1 MNTILIESNCKIAN
15 AEKQKHLDTNIQIE
29 SNNHDNVVKNS
40 SWSTNIESSILLQP
54 GDQISLESATV
65 NIKGAGTENQYQ
77 TFTGNNI
84 ENNDTDVVDNEMVV
98 ELCYYV
104 NNNCQF
110 NVNLPLGTATR
121 THSSLAGIQGGATFL
136 NEEYGAPC
144 FDGTNLFGSSWTSL
158 QEGIDN
164 GTNSASIIRDPVG
177 RQDIAQV
184 MTSMNFY
191 NHKKNGWCCNKGVFF
206 NTRVAQDISKGMQ
219 TLTSIAHLSV
229 PNHTAG
235 SDNDAKLLQCEM
247 MGFKSFLDNTPQWGL
262 AGTQFSQADPF
273 PDSVNQNIDNK
284 DKGIFVRDQQP
295 VPGIKSDS
303 KDLSAPDS
311 QAISFTQGGANPL
324 QILPAGFWNEKC
336 LIQSRGQTIDNTKF
350 IQPQINAVAM
360 AQHGVYGESLAK
372 IAFNTYPED
381 FADFADPHDNS
392 TNPVY
397 QEPIVIESTRFK
409 GGRNTTCS
417 NNIKMYCSN
426 YDDVTTANAGPYYNP
441 YTNDC
446 IPVNHTPV
454 DVLDFRNNDGSERDT
469 KYFHFLKTKIN
480 VDVGIGNITPAQV
493 AEKITQV
500 FKETSGSASR
510 PLEDIQITPAIYDVY
525 NNNETKQVK
534 TPYGDVKSVYQSD
547 FIDPSGSIGVI
558 KREKPVIS
566 TKAFKS
572 YPTFSGFIWET
583 IFQQQQLSKTGASGL
598 NIYDK
603 SYLNSK
609 FWTCT
614 EPDSVQLFS
623 NIGRTLNFS
632 NTQVGQNYSEF
643 QARDKFYKIMLVGNP
658 KEWRSICKM
667 NPMVQSTPCTMN
679 KITHYNFYKA
689 YSIYT
694 GYTPEVRG
702 GPGFTPRKW
711 AVPLRRSNNNK
722 LMAQDES
729 TNPYMVGQYGC
740 NSCIL
745 EGGKDLFKLDNAV
758 KTTQTSIF
766 QNDWYMGAKS
776 LSKINT
782 PIDPQPAGFVQ
793 KYNIDMGRTQR
804 TAIYTDSNKV
814 ASYYKPNRLDM
825 MVSNIIFDGNIRIN
839 LWNGEYQELVKL
851 NNKIYNSTTNSF
863 VEITEK
869 DDFQN
874 SISSQSSTFYDN
886 NYVEWTMG
894 RIDDQYSYPENP
906 SNNFQTNLAYDYTQ
920 CRIGMQQQPVAGRTG
935 TARFL
940 PNIYKT
946 YELYLQKPYLNA
958 ELTESGANGP
968 PVSNIK
974 NCLAPYT
981 DTDGINGSYAMVN
994 ECTCYTPNNMNDPS
1008 YNEENNGQSV
1018 FRTNNVGY
1026 DLYNV
1031 DESVATPQPPER
1043 PLTNDADAKRRGGQ
1057 RNFGLPSWSTFGR
1070 DFDPTPF
1077 TTNSSGYNPYKFDSE
1092 SNNNPSRAYQ
1102 KAMRRCVKGFRYLP
1116 QVDNCGNKITYW
1128 NKQSAL
1134 NETIPLPPSIA
1145 SKFSTKP
1152 QTVDWF
1158 SPQGRLD
1165 FDDLWTRVTTLN
1177 NGKGIGVIP
1186 LFYKND
1192 PVVLASLNKGGT
1204 EVTHA
1209 DRVCNLPF
1217 LTIILQQQED
1227 DDMFPV
1233 PETGEYLSLGTQP
1246 SLSQNELAFPAT
1258 TQQVNLQENPSS
1270 ILTDPI
1276 LNNGDTNLQN
1286 TYYQQN
1292 VGQQDGFGA
1301 TENLIIDGQTF
1312 VKNFMG
1318 LNPSQRENITQF
1330 LASGGKALS
1339 NTIQVGANDIN
1350 INYSQDSNRYSFNN
1364 LHTLSAT
1371 GNGVFQLGNFGPSPS
1386 PETAIVNSM
1395 NKQSAFSQQINLPV
1409 GYIEKNNDPRGISGE
1424 ADASFNW
1431 ACSANFQESDVPEPF
1446 GNPPPDLYT
1455 PGPCGGFGV
1464 DQTFIKVRQAQSIEG
1479 NVIQQTYSNL
1489 DPSANDIHMRTI
1501 GDSLTIFRPFYYDLT
1516 KTLFFTQSVEPGCIT
1531 RQGYLPDASG
1541 NGGFG
1546 GQGYRFNFP
1555 LTGVG
1560 HKTKIILN
1568 PTHMSPFSISQYKLR
1583 CLTQKWIIN
1592 GESLSN
1598 LFNDDLTSLITEDID
1613 VKNIMF
1619 LLPPTLRPYAYV
1631 RNNPLPYSSTGCQSG
1646 VSINNI
1652 FSKTTKNTEIELTS
1666 LDYRK
1671 YEGSLFDK
1679 LGFQLNQFKP
1689 IYSLTQTI
1697 LETQKFNKFVG
1708 TQVNAYKTFSNQLA
1722 PVSTNQITTSSNA
1735 LGLVNGF
1742 GTTSFDQPRNNP
1754 NFDMPMFN
1762 LGQINV
1768 SASATQNTA
1777 NLLAI
1782 NPPSYI
1788 NFPYLVCHSN
1798 IIAGCELQYMGGSS
1812 GRQLLPAIA
1821 PLQTNYALND
1831 FIYVGR
1837 SDLIFTITKPTSL
1850 TELQTS
1856 IHYPTGELA
1865 ENILDKNSSIIY
1877 RIDFAQRG
1885 LDDFVSYETDDDDKK

>member
-1 MNTILIESNCKIAN
+1 MNSILIESNCKIAN
-15 AEKQKHLDTNIQIE
+15 SEKQKHLDADRSIETDTHTN
-29 SNNHDNVVKNS
+29 VLKNS
-40 SWSTNIESSILLQP
+40 FWTTNIESSILLQP
-54 GDQISLESATV
+54 GDQISMESATI

-84 ENNDTDVVDNEMVV
+84 ENNDTEVVDNQMAV

-121 THSSLAGIQGGATFL
+121 NHSSIAGTLGGATFI
-136 NEEYGAPC
+136 NEEYGGPC
-144 FDGTNLFGSSWTSL
+144 FDGTNLFGSSWTTL
-158 QEGIDN
+158 QEAESTG
-164 GTNSASIIRDPVG
+164 ASIIRGDAGVG
-177 RQDIAQV
+177 SILTM

-191 NHKKNGWCCNKGVFF
+191 NHKENGWCCNKGVYF
-206 NTRVAQDISKGMQ
+206 NTRVAQDLSSGMQ
-219 TLTSIAHLSV
+219 TLTSIAGMSV

-235 SDNDAKLLQCEM
+235 VSNAQKLLQCEM

-262 AGTQFSQADPF
+262 PGTQFSQASPF
-273 PDSVNQNIDNK
+273 PDSVNQNIENK
-284 DKGIFVRDQQP
+284 DKGIFVRDQQA
-295 VPGIKSDS
+295 VPGTKTGTDP
-303 KDLSAPDS
+303 LTAPDTP
-311 QAISFTQGGANPL
+311 AIPFTQGGANPL
-324 QILPAGFWNEKC
+324 QVLPAGFWNEEC
-336 LIQSRGQTIDNTKF
+336 LIQSRGQPILGLQF
-350 IQPQINAVAM
+350 IKNQINAVAM
-360 AQHGVYGESLAK
+360 CQHGVYGESLAK

-381 FADFADPHDNS
+381 FTDFKDAHDRE

-397 QEPIVIESTRFK
+397 QEPLVIESTRFK
-409 GGRNTTCS
+409 GGRNTTCP
-417 NNIKMYCSN
+417 NNIKMYCSDYAN
-426 YDDVTTANAGPYYNP
+426 IATANHGPYYNP
-441 YTNDC
+441 YVNDC
-446 IPVNHTPV
+446 IPANKHPV
-454 DVLDFRNNDGSERDT
+454 DVLDFRNNIDGERDT

-480 VDVGIGNITPAQV
+480 IDVGVGNITPSQV

-510 PLEDIQITPAIYDVY
+510 PLEDIQISPAIYDVY
-525 NNNETKQVK
+525 NNNPTIKTAPN
-534 TPYGDVKSVYQSD
+534 TPYGDVQSVYQSD
-547 FIDPSGSIGVI
+547 FIDPLGSIGVI

-583 IFQQQQLSKTGASGL
+583 IFQQQQLSKTGAGGL

-603 SYLNSK
+603 TYKNARY
-609 FWTCT
+609 WTCT
-614 EPDSVQLFS
+614 EPDSVQLS
-623 NIGRTLNFS
+623 ENINKEIHKS
-632 NTQVGQNYSEF
+632 NTQVGQNYSEY

-679 KITHYNFYKA
+679 VIENSHHFSYKS

-694 GYTPEVRG
+694 GYTPELRG
-702 GPGFTPRKW
+702 GTPGNRNW
-711 AVPLRRSNNNK
+711 AVPLRRSNNDH
-722 LMAQDES
+722 LMAQVDS

-745 EGGKDLFKLDNAV
+745 EGGKDFFKLDNAV

-766 QNDWYMGAKS
+766 QNDWYMGAKN
-776 LSKINT
+776 LRAVNT
-782 PIDPQPAGFVQ
+782 ADPQPAGFVQ
-793 KYNIDMGRTQR
+793 NYNITMGRTQR
-804 TAIYTDSNKV
+804 TAIYTSSDKV
-814 ASYYKPNRLDM
+814 APYYKPNRLDM
-825 MVSNIIFDGNIRIN
+825 LVSNIIFDGNIRVS
-839 LWNGEYQELVKL
+839 LWNKEYQELVKL
-851 NNKIYNSTTNSF
+851 NNKIYNSTTNTF

-874 SISSQSSTFYDN
+874 SVASQSSTFFDN
-886 NYVEWTMG
+886 NYVEWVIG
-894 RIDDQYSYPENP
+894 RIDDQYTSPENP

-920 CRIGMQQQPVAGRTG
+920 CRIGMGQQPVAGRTG

-958 ELTESGANGP
+958 ELTGSGANGP
-968 PVSNIK
+968 PVQSIK

-981 DTDGINGSYAMVN
+981 DTDGINGTYAMVN
-994 ECTCYTPNNMNDPS
+994 EATCYTPDNMDDPS

-1018 FRTNNVGY
+1018 FRTNNAGY
-1026 DLYNV
+1026 DMYNI
-1031 DESVATPQPPER
+1031 DISVPVADPSRAR
-1043 PLTNDADAKRRGGQ
+1043 PLTNNSAAKRRGGK

-1070 DFDPTPF
+1070 DFDPTAF
-1077 TTNSSGYNPYKFDSE
+1077 TTNSSGYNPYKFDPE

-1116 QVDNCGNKITYW
+1116 QIDNNGNKITYW
-1128 NKQSAL
+1128 NKDSAL
-1134 NETIPLPPSIA
+1134 KETIPLPTSIA
-1145 SKFSTKP
+1145 SKFSTRP
-1152 QTVDWF
+1152 QTANWF

-1165 FDDLWTRVTTLN
+1165 FDDLWKQCTTLN
-1177 NGKGIGVIP
+1177 RGKGIGVIP

-1204 EVTHA
+1204 ADPNA

-1233 PETGEYLSLGTQP
+1233 CETGEYLSLGTQP
-1246 SLSQNELAFPAT
+1246 SLSQNELAFPAS

-1270 ILTDPI
+1270 ILSQSI
-1276 LNNGDTNLQN
+1276 LHNGDTNVQN

-1301 TENLIIDGQTF
+1301 TENLLTDSTNQ
-1312 VKNFMG
+1312 VKNLIG
-1318 LNPSQRENITQF
+1318 LNPSQRENLTEF
-1330 LASGGKALS
+1330 LASGGKTMA

-1350 INYSQDSNRYSFNN
+1350 IEYNQDSNKFSFNN

-1371 GNGVFQLGNFGPSPS
+1371 GNGVFQLGSFGPNPS
-1386 PETAIVNSM
+1386 PETPVINSM
-1395 NKQSAFSQQINLPV
+1395 NKQSAFSQQINLPC
-1409 GYIEKNNDPRGISGE
+1409 GYIEKNNDLRAITGL
-1424 ADASFNW
+1424 ADASGNW
-1431 ACSANFQESDVPEPF
+1431 ATSTNYAESNYTGGPELAIY
-1446 GNPPPDLYT
+1446 PPDFYS
-1455 PGPCGGFGV
+1455 PGSCGGFGV
-1464 DQTFIKVRQAQSIEG
+1464 DQSFIRVRQAQSIDG

-1489 DPSANDIHMRTI
+1489 DPSNNDIHMRTI
-1501 GDSLTIFRPFYYDLT
+1501 GNSFTIYETQDLS
-1516 KTLFFTQSVEPGCIT
+1516 KNVLFTQSVEPGCIT
-1531 RQGYLPDASG
+1531 RQGYDT
-1541 NGGFG
+1541 FG

-1555 LTGVG
+1555 LTGIG
-1560 HKTKIILN
+1560 HTSKIILN
-1568 PTHMSPFSISQYKLR
+1568 PTHMSPYNISQYKLR
-1583 CLTQKWIIN
+1583 CFTQKWIID
-1592 GESLSN
+1592 GETPN
-1598 LFNDDLTSLITEDID
+1598 QTINTHEDID
-1613 VKNIMF
+1613 AGIVVDDIDIKNIMF

-1631 RNNPLPYSSTGCQSG
+1631 RNNPLPYASTGSQSG
-1646 VSINNI
+1646 VGINNI
-1652 FSKTTKNTEIELTS
+1652 FSKTLKDTEIELSS
-1666 LDYRK
+1666 LSYRD

-1689 IYSLTQTI
+1689 IFSLSQTI
-1697 LETQKFNKFVG
+1697 LETEKFNKFVG
-1708 TQVNAYKTFSNQLA
+1708 TQVNAYKTFLNQLS
-1722 PVSTNQITTSSNA
+1722 PVSTNQIITSSNA
-1735 LGLVNGF
+1735 LALVNGF
-1742 GTTSFDQPRNNP
+1742 GTASFDQPRDNP

-1762 LGQINV
+1762 LGQINA

-1788 NFPYLVCHSN
+1788 NFPYLVAHSN
-1798 IIAGCELQYMGGSS
+1798 IIAGCDLQYMGGQS

-1837 SDLIFTITKPTSL
+1837 SDLIFTITKPTPL

-1865 ENILDKNSSIIY
+1865 ENILDNNSSVIY
-1877 RIDFAQRG
+1877 RIDFAERD
-1885 LDDFVSYETDDDDKK
+1885 LDDFVNTENDDDERK

>member
-1 MNTILIESNCKIAN
+1 MNSILIESNCKIAN
-15 AEKQKHLDTNIQIE
+15 SEKQKHLDTDKSIE
-29 SNNHDNVVKNS
+29 TDTHTNVLKNS
-40 SWSTNIESSILLQP
+40 SWTTNIESSILLQP
-54 GDQISLESATV
+54 GDQISMESATI

-84 ENNDTDVVDNEMVV
+84 ENNDTEVVDNQMAV

-121 THSSLAGIQGGATFL
+121 NHSSIAGTTGGATFIS
-136 NEEYGAPC
+136 EEYGGPC
-144 FDGTNLFGSSWTSL
+144 FDGTNLFGTSWTVL
-158 QEGIDN
+158 QEAEPN
-164 GTNSASIIRDPVG
+164 GASIIRNVG
-177 RQDIAQV
+177 GPTGAITTL

-191 NHKKNGWCCNKGVFF
+191 NHKENGWCCNKGVYF
-206 NTRVAQDISKGMQ
+206 NTRVAQDTQRGMQ
-219 TLTSIAHLSV
+219 TGASIATLSV
-229 PNHTAG
+229 PNSTAG
-235 SDNDAKLLQCEM
+235 NNNGEKLLQCEM
-247 MGFKSFLDNTPQWGL
+247 MGFKSWLDNTPQWGL
-262 AGTQFSQADPF
+262 PGIQFGQSAPF
-273 PDSVNQNIDNK
+273 PDSVNQNIENK
-284 DKGIFVRDQQP
+284 DKGIFVRDQP
-295 VPGIKSDS
+295 AVPGTKTGTDPL
-303 KDLSAPDS
+303 KAPDT
-311 QAISFTQGGANPL
+311 QAIPFTQGGANPL
-324 QILPAGFWNEKC
+324 QIQVAGFFNEQC

-350 IQPQINAVAM
+350 VKDQINAVAM
-360 AQHGVYGESLAK
+360 CQHGVYGESLAK

-381 FADFADPHDNS
+381 FADFADPHDNL

-397 QEPIVIESTRFK
+397 NEPLVIESTRFK
-409 GGRNTTCS
+409 GGRDTTCP
-417 NNIKMYCSN
+417 NNIKMYCSDYAN
-426 YDDVTTANAGPYYNP
+426 IATANHGPYYNP

-446 IPVNHTPV
+446 IPANKHPV
-454 DVLDFRNNDGSERDT
+454 DVLDFRNNIDGERDT

-480 VDVGIGNITPAQV
+480 IDVGLGNITPSQV

-510 PLEDIQITPAIYDVY
+510 PQEDIQITPAIYDVY
-525 NNNETKQVK
+525 NDNPTKFNPPNN
-534 TPYGDVKSVYQSD
+534 PYGDVNPVYQSD
-547 FIDPSGSIGVI
+547 FIDPLGVIGVI

-583 IFQQQQLSKTGASGL
+583 IFQQQQLSKTGAGGL

-603 SYLNSK
+603 TYKNARY
-609 FWTCT
+609 WTCT

-623 NIGRTLNFS
+623 NIHKTFNAS
-632 NTQVGQNYSEF
+632 DTQVGQNYSEY

-658 KEWRSICKM
+658 KEWKSICKM

-679 KITHYNFYKA
+679 TIQNSHHFSYKS

-694 GYTPEVRG
+694 GYTPELRG
-702 GPGFTPRKW
+702 GNRNW
-711 AVPLRRSNNNK
+711 AVPLRRSNNDH
-722 LMAQDES
+722 LMARVDS

-745 EGGKDLFKLDNAV
+745 EGGKDFFKLDNAV

-766 QNDWYMGAKS
+766 QNDWYMGAKN
-776 LSKINT
+776 LTIVNT
-782 PIDPQPAGFVQ
+782 PTPQPPNFQ
-793 KYNIDMGRTQR
+793 QNYNITMGRTQR
-804 TAIYTDSNKV
+804 TAIYTSSDKV
-814 ASYYKPNRLDM
+814 APYYKPNRLDM
-825 MVSNIIFDGNIRIN
+825 LVSNIVFDGNIRVS
-839 LWNGEYQELVKL
+839 LWNQEYQELVKL

-874 SISSQSSTFYDN
+874 SVASQSSTFYDN
-886 NYVEWTMG
+886 NYVEWVIG
-894 RIDDQYSYPENP
+894 RIDDQYSSPETP

-958 ELTESGANGP
+958 ENTASGP
-968 PVSNIK
+968 PVANIK
-974 NCLAPYT
+974 HCLAPYT
-981 DTDGINGSYAMVN
+981 AGDGMNGTYAMVN
-994 ECTCYTPNNMNDPS
+994 ECTCYTPDDMANGTT
-1008 YNEENNGQSV
+1008 YNEFNNGQSV
-1018 FRTNNVGY
+1018 FKTNDTGY
-1026 DLYNV
+1026 ALYNV
-1031 DESVATPQPPER
+1031 DDSVATPDPSNAR
-1043 PLTNDADAKRRGGQ
+1043 PLQNDANAKIRGGK

-1070 DFDPTPF
+1070 DFDPTAF
-1077 TTNSSGYNPYKFDSE
+1077 TTNSSGYNPYKFDPE

-1116 QVDNCGNKITYW
+1116 QIDNNGNKITYW
-1128 NKQSAL
+1128 NVDSAL
-1134 NETIPLPPSIA
+1134 KETIPLPPSIA
-1145 SKFSTKP
+1145 SKFSTRP
-1152 QTVDWF
+1152 QTANWF

-1165 FDDLWTRVTTLN
+1165 FDDLWKQCTTLN
-1177 NGKGIGVIP
+1177 KGKGIGVIP

-1204 EVTHA
+1204 ADPNA

-1233 PETGEYLSLGTQP
+1233 CETGEYLSLATQP
-1246 SLSQNELAFPAT
+1246 SLSQNQLAFPAT

-1270 ILTDPI
+1270 ILTQSI

-1301 TENLIIDGQTF
+1301 TTNLTTDPAQSET
-1312 VKNFMG
+1312 KNFIG
-1318 LNPSQRENITQF
+1318 LNPSQRENLTEF
-1330 LASGGKALS
+1330 LVSGGKALA

-1350 INYSQDSNRYSFNN
+1350 INYNTDSNKFSFDN

-1371 GNGVFQLGNFGPSPS
+1371 GNGVFQLGSFGPNPT
-1386 PETAIVNSM
+1386 PQTQVINSM
-1395 NKQSAFSQQINLPV
+1395 NKQSAFSQQVNLPC
-1409 GYIEKNNDPRGISGE
+1409 GYIEKNNDLRGISGE
-1424 ADASFNW
+1424 ADASGNW
-1431 ACSANFQESDVPEPF
+1431 SASSNYEESGPFVDPLTDVY
-1446 GNPPPDLYT
+1446 PPDFYS

-1464 DQTFIKVRQAQSIEG
+1464 DQKFIKVRQAQSIEG

-1489 DPSANDIHMRTI
+1489 DPSNNDIHMRTI
-1501 GDSLTIFRPFYYDLT
+1501 GNSFTIYEQQDLS
-1516 KTLFFTQSVEPGCIT
+1516 KNVLFTQSVEPGCIT
-1531 RQGYLPDASG
+1531 RQGYDTFA
-1541 NGGFG
+1541 

-1555 LTGVG
+1555 LTGIG

-1568 PTHMSPFSISQYKLR
+1568 PTHMSPYSISQFKLR
-1583 CLTQKWIIN
+1583 CFTQKWIIDGDTPN
-1592 GESLSN
+1592 QLI
-1598 LFNDDLTSLITEDID
+1598 NDHTENEQGVIVDDIEI
-1613 VKNIMF
+1613 KNIFF
-1619 LLPPTLRPYAYV
+1619 LLPPTLKPYAYV
-1631 RNNPLPYSSTGCQSG
+1631 RNNPLPYASTGSQSG
-1646 VSINNI
+1646 VGINNI
-1652 FSKTTKNTEIELTS
+1652 FSKTFKNEEIELS
-1666 LDYRK
+1666 SINYRD

-1679 LGFQLNQFKP
+1679 LGFELNQFKP
-1689 IYSLTQTI
+1689 IFSLTQT
-1697 LETQKFNKFVG
+1697 LMETQKFNEFVG
-1708 TQVNAYKTFSNQLA
+1708 TQVNAYKTFVNQLS
-1722 PVSTNQITTSSNA
+1722 PITTNQLITSSNA
-1735 LGLVNGF
+1735 LALVNGF
-1742 GTTSFDQPRNNP
+1742 GTASFDQARDNP

-1762 LGQINV
+1762 LGQINA

-1788 NFPYLVCHSN
+1788 NFPYLVAHSN
-1798 IIAGCELQYMGGSS
+1798 IIAGCDLQYMGGSS

-1837 SDLIFTITKPTSL
+1837 SDLIFTITKPTPL

-1865 ENILDKNSSIIY
+1865 ENILDNNSSVIY
-1877 RIDFAQRG
+1877 RIDFAERD
-1885 LDDFVSYETDDDDKK
+1885 LDDFVNTENDDDERK